1 MEESKTR
8 LLRRSGSVGDTRG
21 AVPEWTNQMAEMS
34 WQYWL
39 TYNGFAAAADI
50 SLPTLF
56 VHSDDC
62 VLPPNVR
69 RLASIVKGSEVVWGQ
84 GPQIDFYDQDEQV
97 SFALDAVHRHFR
109 SHLGQG
115 TMTPGTSQ

>member
-62 VLPPNVR
+62 VLPANVR
-69 RLASIVKGSEVVWGQ
+69 RLASIVKGSDSFGVRARRSTSTTRTSKSASLWTPCTAISAAISVK
-84 GPQIDFYDQDEQV
+84 EQ
-97 SFALDAVHRHFR
+97 
-109 SHLGQG
+109 
-115 TMTPGTSQ
+115 

>member
-62 VLPPNVR
+62 VLPANVR